1 MRNQHAEESAQAAPK
16 WLPEGRPWWIWE
28 KNGDLSFKKTGAP
41 EKIEQSLAKVT
52 CFFCYKP
59 WACTFR
65 SFRLPKKGLKS
76 MEGIG
81 PFWGGAYLNI
91 TTAVLKHDESA
102 FFFFFRTRD
111 LKPYADCQQ
120 HNMGTCSKKPW
131 DFAWKHA
138 DSFRFPHPKIEFF
151 HHFQGVNA

>member
-1 MRNQHAEESAQAAPK
+1 V
-16 WLPEGRPWWIWE
+16 
-28 KNGDLSFKKTGAP
+28 DLRKKRGFKLQKTGAP

-81 PFWGGAYLNI
+81 PFWVGAYLNI

-102 FFFFFRTRD
+102 FFFFSD
-111 LKPYADCQQ
+111 EGLEAVC
-120 HNMGTCSKKPW
+120 
-131 DFAWKHA
+131 
-138 DSFRFPHPKIEFF
+138 
-151 HHFQGVNA
+151 